1 MEKVKLSLVTLVSGG
16 MDSTLIASLCKE
28 EGILQYPIFIDY
40 GQLSS
45 KLEFRAAI
53 KIHKKLE
60 LPEPK
65 YFDLRGYGYNIKSG
79 LTDTNLRV
87 NEDAFLPGRNMLF
100 LTIGASYAYQVGAKG
115 ITIGFLNEEASIFPD
130 QTKKFVNKANSLI
143 NFMIGYELKVV
154 TPLIKMSKL
163 DVIKLLRER
172 GLQDTYSCHS
182 GNKNPCGKCIS
193 CLEINNSI
201 GI

>member
-1 MEKVKLSLVTLVSGG
+1 MEKAKLSLVTLVSGG

-28 EGILQYPIFIDY
+28 EGILQHPIFIDY

-65 YFDLRGYGYNIKSG
+65 YFDLRSYGYNIRSG
-79 LTDTNLRV
+79 LTDTKLRV

-115 ITIGFLNEEASIFPD
+115 ITIGLLNEEASIFPD
-130 QTKKFVNKANSLI
+130 QTKKFVNEANSLI

-163 DVIKLLRER
+163 DVIKLLRVR
-172 GLQDTYSCHS
+172 GLQDTYSCHI